1 LQIIFVAIKNKK
13 LLSRTYRVVSA
24 KKSLLDSVMD
34 IRTPLYAELVLYINH
49 CDLINVFKNFVRTLV
64 MSLRSKFVDMDL
76 VRNGSV
82 CAGSLSLQ
90 TVPERGPES
99 LDPGGGCPAP
109 RECQV
114 SHYLPNYQLF
124 LYSLLN

>member
-1 LQIIFVAIKNKK
+1 
-13 LLSRTYRVVSA
+13 
-24 KKSLLDSVMD
+24 MH
-34 IRTPLYAELVLYINH
+34 YA
-49 CDLINVFKNFVRTLV
+49 
-64 MSLRSKFVDMDL
+64 MP
-76 VRNGSV
+76 V

-114 SHYLPNYQLF
+114 SHYLPNSHLCLF
-124 LYSLLN
+124 IFPLNELCHEIEFTKYFNEN